1 MEIKLEEL
9 EVIHNRAK
17 ERFEIWIDG
26 ALSELN
32 YRLQGRTFVIHHTG
46 VPPALEGHG
55 IAGRLTQA
63 ALDYAAG
70 ESLSVLPLCS
80 YAAAY
85 IQRHPRYTALGHK
98 LRYSE
103 GGKRNL

>member
-1 MEIKLEEL
+1 MEINVDEF

-17 ERFEIWIDG
+17 QRFEIWIEG
-26 ALSELN
+26 TLSELD
-32 YRLQGRTFVIHHTG
+32 YRLQGNTLVIYHTG
-46 VPPALEGHG
+46 VPSALEGNG
-55 IAGRLTQA
+55 IAGRLTQT

-85 IQRHPRYTALGHK
+85 IRRHPRYTALGHK

>member
-1 MEIKLEEL
+1 MDINVEEL
-9 EVIHNRAK
+9 EVIHNREK

-26 ALSELN
+26 ALSELD
-32 YRLQGRTFVIHHTG
+32 YRLQGHTFIIHHTG

-63 ALDYAAG
+63 ALEYAEG

-85 IQRHPRYTALGHK
+85 IRRHPRYN
-98 LRYSE
+98 
-103 GGKRNL
+103 NLVE

>member
-1 MEIKLEEL
+1 MDINVEEL

-26 ALSELN
+26 ALSELD
-32 YRLQGRTFVIHHTG
+32 YRLQGHTFVIQHTG

-55 IAGRLTQA
+55 VAGRLMQA

-70 ESLSVLPLCS
+70 ESLNVLPLCS

-85 IQRHPRYTALGHK
+85 IRRHPHYN
-98 LRYSE
+98 
-103 GGKRNL
+103 NLVEQQNPSK